1 MEFKNDGTVKA
12 GKTTYKYKDLGT
24 MVAESKECKHI
35 ELQEPV
41 HMERRIKPLT
51 DDQFEAMF
59 EDEEIEEFEF
69 TDDEN
74 KEFDS
79 LLEDEVAI
87 SK

>member
-1 MEFKNDGTVKA
+1 MEFKNDGTVKV

-24 MVAESKECKHI
+24 MVVESKECKHI
-35 ELQEPV
+35 ELLEPV
-41 HMERRIKPLT
+41 RIKRRTKPLT
-51 DDQFEAMF
+51 NDQFDAMF

-69 TDDEN
+69 TDEEN
-74 KEFDS
+74 KAFDS